1 MTHIPELDQ
10 IERRTWKRY
19 AESGLTDILL
29 GAILLAST
37 VSAVML
43 RTDLPAPWPLVVY
56 LALAVP
62 FLLIFLGINQTVIL
76 PRQGRIRPGP
86 SVKSRGRK
94 VALVAFLCLG
104 VTVLLVVLTV
114 GIRGHG
120 FEGPP
125 QEAALT
131 RVAAPLVMTISILLS
146 FGLAAYFQDNR
157 RMYLIGILYAIGVGG
172 IMLYIIED
180 FDMAI
185 AATAAAVIFIL
196 VMGAVILIRW
206 VRSHPIP
213 VTTEGP
219 YEG

>member
-10 IERRTWKRY
+10 IEHRTWKRY
-19 AESGLTDILL
+19 SESGLTDIIF

-43 RTDLPAPWPLVVY
+43 KIDLPAPWPMVVY
-56 LALAVP
+56 LALVVP
-62 FLLIFLGINQTVIL
+62 LLLIFLGINQTVLL

-86 SVKSRGRK
+86 SIKSRGRK
-94 VALVAFLCLG
+94 VALAAFLCVGL
-104 VTVLLVVLTV
+104 TVLLVVLTV

-125 QEAALT
+125 QEAALA
-131 RVAAPLVMTISILLS
+131 RVAAPLVMMISILLF
-146 FGLAAYFQDNR
+146 FGLAAYFLDYR

-180 FDMAI
+180 VGMAI

-206 VRSHPIP
+206 MRSHPIP
-213 VTTEGP
+213 LTTEGP
-219 YEG
+219 NEG